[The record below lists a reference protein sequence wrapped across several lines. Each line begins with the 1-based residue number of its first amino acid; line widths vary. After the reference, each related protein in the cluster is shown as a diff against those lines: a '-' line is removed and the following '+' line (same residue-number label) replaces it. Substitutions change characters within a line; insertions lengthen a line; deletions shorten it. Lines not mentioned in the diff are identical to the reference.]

1 MKQTFAK
8 QIHLPV
14 EIKNDLKK
22 MCIDLG
28 TDPKNFIQNIIIEK
42 VKNYQKQKHE
52 RTIL

>member
-28 TDPKNFIQNIIIEK
+28 TDPKNFIQDMVIEE
-42 VKNYQKQKHE
+42 VKNYQKQKK
-52 RTIL
+52 INNI